1 MNWGFMNDTDDLRF
15 PNPVDLHV
23 GARIRL
29 RRRMQGVSQEKLAD
43 ALGLT
48 FQQVQKYERGAN
60 RVSASKLYEIA
71 AALRAPVAYFFD
83 GLADPTGPEPQGEAA
98 APSDEQ
104 TLHAFL
110 MTAEGLELAR
120 LFPQLPRGP
129 VRRRFLDLLRAMV
142 GGEAGEDD
150 LDQG

>member
-1 MNWGFMNDTDDLRF
+1 MTDLLESRV

-29 RRRMQGVSQEKLAD
+29 RRRMQGVSQEKLAE

-71 AALRAPVAYFFD
+71 AALRAPVSYFFD
-83 GLADPTGPEPQGEAA
+83 GLADPASETGDQQCA
-98 APSDEQ
+98 SNEQ
-104 TLHAFL
+104 TVHTFL

-120 LFPQLPRGP
+120 LFPGLTRGR
-129 VRRRFLDLLRAMV
+129 VRRRFLDLMRALADV
-142 GGEAGEDD
+142 DDADEDHE
-150 LDQG
+150 G

>member
-1 MNWGFMNDTDDLRF
+1 MTDLLESRV

-71 AALRAPVAYFFD
+71 AALRAPVSYFFD
-83 GLADPTGPEPQGEAA
+83 GLADPAGDHGAEQR
-98 APSDEQ
+98 PSDEQ
-104 TLHAFL
+104 TVHAFL

-120 LFPQLPRGP
+120 LFPGLARGR
-129 VRRRFLDLLRAMV
+129 VRRRFLDLMRALADV
-142 GGEAGEDD
+142 DDAEDED
-150 LDQG
+150 REG

>member
-1 MNWGFMNDTDDLRF
+1 MSEQRLMNDLATEIRL

-83 GLADPTGPEPQGEAA
+83 GLADPTGDKLDGMRAA
-98 APSDEQ
+98 AASEES
-104 TLHAFL
+104 TVHSFL
-110 MTAEGLELAR
+110 MTPEGLELAK
-120 LFPQLPRGP
+120 LFPNIAPGL
-129 VRRRFLDLLRAMV
+129 VRRRLLELVRSLAD
-142 GGEAGEDD
+142 EEDAA
-150 LDQG
+150 

>member
-1 MNWGFMNDTDDLRF
+1 MNDLATEIRL

-83 GLADPTGPEPQGEAA
+83 GLADPTGDELDGVRVAA
-98 APSDEQ
+98 ASEES
-104 TLHAFL
+104 TVHSFL
-110 MTAEGLELAR
+110 MTPEGLELAK
-120 LFPQLPRGP
+120 LFPNIAPGL
-129 VRRRFLDLLRAMV
+129 VRRRLLELVRSLAD
-142 GGEAGEDD
+142 EEDAA
-150 LDQG
+150 